1 MVAFGGAVGW
11 WRHMVLSNSDYMNTV
26 AARISTNLLTLQT
39 VLGSYKMAGHH
50 CLDLD
55 SNDKLIALGFF

>member
-1 MVAFGGAVGW
+1 MGAIVGGALA
-11 WRHMVLSNSDYMNTV
+11 RKSTSDYMNTV

-39 VLGSYKMAGHH
+39 VLGSYKMAEHH

-55 SNDKLIALGFF
+55 CNVKLIAPGFF